1 MPETGQSSYLYKSGR
16 FQAPVHVQKVLGCP
30 ILLRQILDSLV
41 KPPIGIKF
49 DHMFQD
55 GDSWYYTGRYSSD
68 IAQMTPDYDSI
79 PVSPDDLQQLY
90 KTTMLTPNYRG
101 GFREEGTYTQ
111 NLLHFALEPLVQRPS
126 SFTYGH
132 LRQAVWSAES
142 FLESVKKIPLKERYS
157 MTTLTPTL
165 VCKFFASTWFP
176 SEYELPI
183 RSLLTNYNSRI
194 GRMPENFM
202 YRMAATGKVRSASVD
217 LLTAAHMQTQVNI
230 YLPSHCNIP
239 GVTDTDIPGV
249 PDTVCRRYH
258 WLKDLQHLRLE
269 EADCSG
275 LQGAV
280 YNVIDVGE
288 VDKSRSSGHGLLLQA
303 LNIFR
308 TLGPRRPQGA
318 NMQPQNESDGE
329 TSDSDEEEF
338 VPGNLTELT
347 IDECLGR
354 RHIKV
359 LAASYGFLRKLEFH
373 VRATVS
379 LAPLKVLTGLTD
391 LKVIAECVRNEES
404 VLFAPLGE
412 HLNNLKILEFGLH
425 FGEEEYQWGATSNTQ
440 PSFGSFEG
448 MTSLERVVVD
458 SYAGYTPGWH
468 VPACRQFL
476 DAVLTLPDTNMTE
489 VNLPMRYHAPFYG
502 QYKIQPPPD
511 FHEQRVEDVR
521 LLLRVL
527 RRFPCGLRVDAR
539 NEMTYT
545 FSTRRERV
553 RSDDICGWTRV
564 ATNVAQLFGD
574 AYVKHVGDV
583 DRPAPGVYDEE
594 DPAGSPECNRD
605 RTLKRKRD

>member
-1 MPETGQSSYLYKSGR
+1 
-16 FQAPVHVQKVLGCP
+16 
-30 ILLRQILDSLV
+30 
-41 KPPIGIKF
+41 
-49 DHMFQD
+49 
-55 GDSWYYTGRYSSD
+55 
-68 IAQMTPDYDSI
+68 
-79 PVSPDDLQQLY
+79 
-90 KTTMLTPNYRG
+90 
-101 GFREEGTYTQ
+101 
-111 NLLHFALEPLVQRPS
+111 
-126 SFTYGH
+126 
-132 LRQAVWSAES
+132 
-142 FLESVKKIPLKERYS
+142 

-183 RSLLTNYNSRI
+183 RSLLTNYNSRT
-194 GRMPENFM
+194 GGTPENFM

-217 LLTAAHMQTQVNI
+217 LLTAAHMQTQVYIN
-230 YLPSHCNIP
+230 LPSHYNIP

-249 PDTVCRRYH
+249 PEIVYRRYH
-258 WLKDLQHLRLE
+258 WLKDLQHLHLKANLK
-269 EADCSG
+269 EADFYG
-275 LQGAV
+275 PPGEV

-288 VDKSRSSGHGLLLQA
+288 VDNSRSSGHRLLLQV
-303 LNIFR
+303 LSGSLR
-308 TLGPRRPQGA
+308 TLGPKRPQGA
-318 NMQPQNESDGE
+318 TKQPQNESDSE

-347 IDECLGR
+347 IDACLGR

-379 LAPLKVLTGLTD
+379 LAPLKVLTGLTH

-412 HLNNLKILEFGLH
+412 HLNNLKILEFGLR
-425 FGEEEYQWGATSNTQ
+425 FSEDGYRWGATSNTQ

-448 MTSLERVVVD
+448 MKSVERVVMY
-458 SYAGYTPGWH
+458 SYDRYPPGWN

-476 DAVLTLPDTNMTE
+476 DAVLTIPDTNMTE
-489 VNLPMRYHAPFYG
+489 VNLPIWIFRYPFYREN
-502 QYKIQPPPD
+502 KIQPSPD
-511 FHEQRVEDVR
+511 FHEQRVEDDVR

-527 RRFPCGLRVDAR
+527 RRFPCGLRMDAC
-539 NEMTYT
+539 NDMTT

-594 DPAGSPECNRD
+594 DPAGSPERNGD